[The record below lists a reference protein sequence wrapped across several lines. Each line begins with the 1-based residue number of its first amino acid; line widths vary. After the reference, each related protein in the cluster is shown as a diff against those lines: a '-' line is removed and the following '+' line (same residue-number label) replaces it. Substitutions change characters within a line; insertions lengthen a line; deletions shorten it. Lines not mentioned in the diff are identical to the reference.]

1 MDKGKSLN
9 KTGYLCLLNTV
20 ILFST
25 FEVVG
30 KTLVG
35 SVDPFFTSFIRFLV
49 GGLVLF
55 LLLMA
60 KGDIKIS
67 VKDLIYAV
75 GVGIINVSLS
85 MNLLQLSLSQPGAQA
100 SIIAVIFSCNPI
112 FVTVFSAIIDK
123 EKFGIEKILGLLIGV
138 AGIFIIFSK
147 NIGIGNLEYRGP
159 LLALLAAVL
168 FGIYTVLGR
177 RVSVKIGSLKMNA
190 YSFIGGSLAMIPVLF
205 FIENPVTSFDI
216 IVFFKLAYLSVFV
229 TGLAYYTYFIGL
241 SLAGASKG
249 SLVFFLKPVFAV
261 LFAMLLLGEK
271 PYAEFFIGTGLII
284 LGIAIIVYWDAIYKL
299 IKPAQK
305 TRDLN

>member
-1 MDKGKSLN
+1 MDKGNNVS

-35 SVDPFFTSFIRFLV
+35 AVNPFFTSFVRFLV

-55 LLLMA
+55 LLLLV
-60 KGDIKIS
+60 KKDISIS
-67 VKDLIYAV
+67 RKDLIYAI
-75 GVGIINVSLS
+75 GVGIINVSFS
-85 MNLLQLSLSQPGAQA
+85 MNLLQFSLSQPGAQA

-112 FVTVFSAIIDK
+112 FVSVFSAIMDK
-123 EKFGIEKILGLLIGV
+123 EKFGIEKLLGLLIGI

-147 NIGIGNLEYRGP
+147 NIGIGSIEYKGP
-159 LLALLAAVL
+159 LLALLAAIL

-205 FIENPVTSFDI
+205 FIDSPITSFDI
-216 IVFFKLAYLSVFV
+216 IVFLKLAYLAVFV
-229 TGLAYYTYFIGL
+229 TGLAYFTYFIGL

-249 SLVFFLKPVFAV
+249 SLVFFLKPVFSI
-261 LFAMLLLGEK
+261 LFAMLLLGEE

-284 LGIAIIVYWDAIYKL
+284 LGIAIIVYWDGICKL
-299 IKPAQK
+299 IRPSK
-305 TRDLN
+305 TRGLN